1 MIESLFKNELN
12 LRRYRRFKANK
23 SAVISTFIL
32 LILIFFSVTA
42 NIWAN
47 NKPIMMKH
55 NGSLYFPAIKTY
67 HPSVFGNENEF
78 IADYKK
84 MELVKDGD
92 WKLWPPIRW
101 GTNESNSELDSY
113 PSKPTKDNLFGTD
126 DRGRDVLT
134 RLLYGFRYSFGF
146 AVIVW
151 MLSFAIGI
159 CMGALM
165 GFSGGLV
172 DLVGQRFVEVVESL
186 PFLILLITLVSIF
199 GASMTLLV
207 IFLAL
212 FGWITISYY
221 VRAEFLKL
229 RRLDFVEAARSIGGS
244 RWRQVFKHILPNALG
259 PVITFSPF
267 VIAANISTLAI
278 LDFLGF
284 GLPPPTPSWG
294 ELFQQAQKNVTV
306 AWWLAV
312 FPALALFISIMVM
325 NLIGDG
331 VRDALDPRK

>member
-1 MIESLFKNELN
+1 VIESFFSNELN

-23 SAVISTFIL
+23 SAVVSTFIL
-32 LILIFFSVTA
+32 LFLIFLSVTA
-42 NIWAN
+42 NFWAN
-47 NKPIMMKH
+47 NQPIIMQHK
-55 NGSLYFPAIKTY
+55 GELYIPAVKTY
-67 HPSVFGNENEF
+67 HPSVFGIEGEF
-78 IADYKK
+78 ITDYKNL
-84 MELVKDGD
+84 ELVNDSD

-101 GTNESNSELDSY
+101 GTNESNPNLDSY
-113 PSKPTKDNLFGTD
+113 PSKPTSQNWFGTD

-146 AVIVW
+146 AIIVW
-151 MLSFAIGI
+151 LLSFAIGI

-172 DLVGQRFVEVVESL
+172 DLIGQRLVEVVESL

-207 IFLAL
+207 IFLSL

-229 RRLDFVEAARSIGGS
+229 RRLDFVEAARAVGGS
-244 RWRQVFKHILPNALG
+244 RLRQVFKHILPNALG

-312 FPALALFISIMVM
+312 YPALALFISIMVM

-331 VRDALDPRK
+331 IRDAFDPRK